1 MELIIILLIAVEV
14 VIVLIR
20 EGPELSHK
28 LFYPII
34 TYVQELLHPGGEPKT
49 ASDLIHDELP
59 RLQEALERVP
69 HTSLLAG
76 LSMSREGSEDEGG
89 SRLV

>member
-34 TYVQELLHPGGEPKT
+34 TYAQELLHPGGGPKA
-49 ASDLIHDELP
+49 ASELVHDELP

-76 LSMSREGSEDEGG
+76 LSMSQEREDEG
-89 SRLV
+89 SARLV

>member
-28 LFYPII
+28 LAYPII
-34 TYVQELLHPGGEPKT
+34 SYVHDLLHPGENKL
-49 ASDLIHDELP
+49 ALEVVSEELP
-59 RLQEALERVP
+59 RLQEALEMTS
-69 HTSLLAG
+69 HTNLLSG
-76 LSMSREGSEDEGG
+76 LSHRDNVGYGDE
-89 SRLV
+89 RLV